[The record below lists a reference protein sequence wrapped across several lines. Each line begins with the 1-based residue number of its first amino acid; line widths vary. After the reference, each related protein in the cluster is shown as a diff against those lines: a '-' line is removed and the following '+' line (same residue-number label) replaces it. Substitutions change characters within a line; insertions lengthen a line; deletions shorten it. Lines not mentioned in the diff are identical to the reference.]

1 MLRSALLYFSLV
13 FAAGTIL
20 GTMRTLLLV
29 PHVGAFA
36 AVLIEI
42 PVMLALSW
50 QALKLA
56 LWLRPVATG
65 LPRIGMGVLAFTF
78 LMGAEFL
85 LARQLADMD
94 LASFVQSLGSAEGLA
109 GLGAQIVFAL
119 LPLIQGWLQQT
130 GKREDSL

>member
-50 QALKLA
+50 QALKMA
-56 LWLRPVATG
+56 LWLRPVTTG
-65 LPRIGMGVLAFTF
+65 LPRIGMGMLAFTF

-85 LARQLADMD
+85 LSRQLADMD
-94 LASFVQSLGSAEGLA
+94 LASFVQSIGSPEGLA
-109 GLGAQIVFAL
+109 GLGAQIVFAS
-119 LPLIQGWLQQT
+119 LPLLQGWLQHT
-130 GKREDSL
+130 GKRENSL